1 MAENDRHRAPE
12 SVRDVLSI
20 FLRETGTLDE
30 RSEADLADMHWRLR
44 EQRISDNEDQIR
56 RAIEWLVGNDY
67 LKWEEAGGIRYYRLN
82 PEKRDDARRLVQG
95 EAHEVLPPR
104 PPTPVEGPLMV
115 AAVDWIDAALLHF
128 LASHREAVGDYPLTR
143 THESIERLLAG
154 RRRGTPREVD
164 TTATALKAALEA
176 AGAEQPLAALW
187 RRLGLTDLEL
197 HVLLLV
203 LAPEIDGVYQ
213 LAYGVLNDDMS
224 RRTPSLALVCQL
236 VGSPGS
242 VRDQLSDSAALTRWR
257 LLDQGETW
265 PHADEPLHVDPA
277 VVNWLLGDDDALE
290 SDTRLRPV
298 LRRRRWPG
306 ATWLTRGRDVEQ
318 IGELAIE
325 LRPHHHR
332 RHWVVLHGDDLGGS
346 RAMLEAAARR
356 AQVRLLRI
364 LLPPFAASA
373 EHAYD
378 VARRVARACALL
390 NALPAV
396 DTSES
401 QFENGDADALAL
413 LLTVFSDI
421 GHAGTLIAPDL
432 ERVVGALP
440 PGRGYV
446 NRRPASDVDTLAA
459 AYVAAALETHL
470 HLDWDDAE
478 RIAHVFPLPF
488 EAIDE
493 AVRLA
498 ILEGA
503 AEQPA
508 SEHADLLASACRRV
522 ASPDIPRYAKRV
534 EPVFD
539 LNDLVLPPDRRVQ
552 LDEIVAHV
560 KYAAQV
566 LHTWG
571 FGDKLPY
578 GRAVAALFSGPSGT
592 GKSMAVQAIAKAL
605 NTITFV
611 LDLSKVVSRY
621 LGDCEKA
628 LDIAFRDAQ
637 RAGAVLQIDEAE
649 ALFGKR
655 SEVKDSHDRYAN
667 VEVAYL
673 LQRME
678 SFEGVAVLTTNLK
691 ENLDQAF
698 LRRLRFVVEFP
709 KPDAAAREAIWRRC
723 LPATAPFHD
732 INIRFLARRLEVTGG
747 NIKQITIRAAFLAAA
762 ERSATIE
769 MKHIVAATRAELLKL
784 GMAVAARELA
794 ELDAAQRAAVA

>member
-1 MAENDRHRAPE
+1 MLLASRHGEPAP
-12 SVRDVLSI
+12 D
-20 FLRETGTLDE
+20 
-30 RSEADLADMHWRLR
+30 
-44 EQRISDNEDQIR
+44 
-56 RAIEWLVGNDY
+56 
-67 LKWEEAGGIRYYRLN
+67 
-82 PEKRDDARRLVQG
+82 
-95 EAHEVLPPR
+95 
-104 PPTPVEGPLMV
+104 V
-115 AAVDWIDAALLHF
+115 AAVTKTLRAAL
-128 LASHREAVGDYPLTR
+128 
-143 THESIERLLAG
+143 
-154 RRRGTPREVD
+154 
-164 TTATALKAALEA
+164 TAADQEK
-176 AGAEQPLAALW
+176 QPLAALW
-187 RRLGLTDLEL
+187 GRLRLSDLEL

-203 LAPEIDGVYQ
+203 LASEIDGVYQ
-213 LAYGVLNDDMS
+213 LVFGVLNDDMS
-224 RRTPSLALVCQL
+224 RRTPSLALVCQ
-236 VGSPGS
+236 VIGNPGS
-242 VRDQLSDSAALTRWR
+242 VRDQLSDSGGLIRWR
-257 LLDQGETW
+257 LFDNAETW
-265 PHADEPLHVDPA
+265 PHADEPLHLDTA
-277 VVNWLLGDDDALE
+277 IVNWLLGDDAALAL
-290 SDTRLRPV
+290 DPRLRHV
-298 LRRRRWPG
+298 VRRGSWPG
-306 ATWLTRGRDVEQ
+306 ASWLTRRNDMAQ
-318 IGELAIE
+318 IAELAHH
-325 LRPHHHR
+325 LRGHR
-332 RHWVVLHGDDLGGS
+332 RQWIVLYGDDASGS
-346 RAMLEAAARR
+346 RALLEAAARGT
-356 AQVRLLRI
+356 RLLRI
-364 LLPPFAASA
+364 VLPRFAASA
-373 EHAYD
+373 EDAYD
-378 VARRVARACALL
+378 VARRLARACALL
-390 NALPAV
+390 SALPAV
-396 DTSES
+396 DTGES

-413 LLTVFSDI
+413 LLAVFSDI
-421 GHAGTLIAPDL
+421 GRAGTLIAPDL

-446 NRRPASDVDTLAA
+446 NRRSAPHVDTLAA
-459 AYVAAALETHL
+459 AYIAAAREAHL

-478 RIAHVFPLPF
+478 RLAHVFPLPF

-508 SEHADLLASACRRV
+508 SEHAALLSAACRRV

-534 EPVFD
+534 DPVFD
-539 LNDLVLPPDRRVQ
+539 LDDLVLPLDRRAQ

-560 KYAAQV
+560 KHASQV

-571 FGDKLPY
+571 FGEKLPY
-578 GRAVAALFSGPSGT
+578 GRAVAVLLSGPSGT

-605 NTITFV
+605 NTVTFV

-709 KPDAAAREAIWRRC
+709 KPDAVAREAIWRRC
-723 LPATAPFHD
+723 LPKTAPFHD
-732 INIRFLARRLEVTGG
+732 INIRFLARRLELTGG
-747 NIKQITIRAAFLAAA
+747 NIQQITVRAAFLAAA

-784 GMAVAARELA
+784 GMSVAGRELA
-794 ELDAAQRAAVA
+794 EFDAAQRAAVA